1 MLYYKTRRHGQP
13 PCRPPAGRPLQYGAM
28 VGVAVLGA
36 GDLGGALA
44 HKLAARDRVRSVC
57 LIDASREVAAAKALD
72 IRQAGPIE
80 RFGTRVTAGTL
91 DAVVGTGVVVVADP
105 AGPPGREE
113 FGTRAV
119 PSRVAAAAAD
129 PSRVAAAAADPS
141 PAATAA
147 DPAPGRDAERDPAW
161 AWTERIVRL
170 AGSAPIVCADA
181 DGGRLVAR
189 SVREL
194 GIGRTRILGSA
205 SEALVASL
213 RAVIALEAD
222 VSPAQ
227 VAIEVTGT
235 PPTHPV
241 AVWSGASVGGCRLED
256 RLSPP
261 ALTRVRRRFDRLWPP
276 GFYALASA
284 AVRVVEAIAAGGSRR
299 TFTCFVAGD
308 AGRRTSA
315 AAVAVTLHA
324 GGVDEVVTPRLSPSE
339 RVRLDNALQSER

>member
-1 MLYYKTRRHGQP
+1 M
-13 PCRPPAGRPLQYGAM
+13 AE
-28 VGVAVLGA
+28 VAVFGA

-57 LIDASREVAAAKALD
+57 LVDASREVAAAKALD

-91 DAVVGTGVVVVADP
+91 DAVVGAGVVVVADP
-105 AGPPGREE
+105 AGPPGRAG
-113 FGTRAV
+113 FGTRSA
-119 PSRVAAAAAD
+119 PSRVAAAAG
-129 PSRVAAAAADPS
+129 PSRVAAAADQA
-141 PAATAA
+141 
-147 DPAPGRDAERDPAW
+147 APGRDAGRDPAW

-170 AGSAPIVCADA
+170 AGSAPIVCADT

-205 SEALVASL
+205 PEALAASL

-227 VAIEVTGT
+227 VAVEVTGT

-256 RLSPP
+256 RLSLP

-308 AGRRTSA
+308 AGRPTSA
-315 AAVAVTLHA
+315 AAVAVTLHS